1 MIAERFTT
9 ELIWDEGHI
18 GTGQPPRGALLCVGG
33 PPADWSAEDL
43 LLLAVQTS
51 AMTAFL
57 ELVHRHRL
65 DVLGYVSRGSVSLET
80 DTGSAALL
88 LTSCI
93 VVRSVE
99 HAQEARQAFTD
110 ALAGSLVVRA
120 LARPPDVELEVQ
132 IADVGRA
139 TGDR

>member
-18 GTGQPPRGALLCVGG
+18 GTGQSPRGAMLCVGVQ
-33 PPADWSAEDL
+33 PADWSAEDL

-57 ELVHRHRL
+57 ELVHRNRL
-65 DVLGYVSRGSVSLET
+65 DVLGYVSRGSVSVEP
-80 DTGSAALL
+80 DAGSPALL
-88 LTSCI
+88 LSSCI

-99 HAQEARQAFTD
+99 HAQAAGQAFTD
-110 ALAGSLVVRA
+110 ALAGSPVMRA
-120 LARPPDVELEVQ
+120 LARPPDVQLDVQ
-132 IADVGRA
+132 IADVGKRHP
-139 TGDR
+139 